1 MRIVEWYNEI
11 LENCVPCEKELIYK
25 EIAEIDKIVEQACLG
40 SIDWVNYDPAF
51 IEDFYEKLKNLHSRV
66 LKAQNNIKKI
76 LASIRSW
83 GQMPLYQ
90 RKDGSIDLL
99 LDIEDRPGKI
109 QRRLLDCFDTKKLID
124 VAMEQ
129 NFRYYFDF
137 FVESEIKLSE
147 MSVKTKGTDESVV
160 VQQEPSQEKV
170 DEEGEASQTDTLEE
184 ISSLEHSELDR
195 TTSQL
200 ALYRPYQE
208 YVDSIVSKEIMESIH
223 TSVKYIKFEMENRL
237 SHDAPVFEIKYQ
249 LIPPKTCFVPTLDAF
264 DSNGFLA
271 LVEGLMT
278 DIYCMSTIPRV
289 AQPPESERTD
299 ENGKVTE
306 TTYLDHLENQHEI
319 EQMKDSI
326 INRVIQTIREAEE
339 YTQRFN
345 DYNYLWLDDKHSV
358 LEQFLK
364 YGRPLTADE
373 MEMLLSADT
382 PLREVAPT
390 LDQFK
395 TQIDS
400 YYDLY
405 DKVFATMNISV
416 NFDVW
421 LSIDLRHFKT
431 ALLSEICK
439 WSNLYKKNLIDK
451 VVVSL
456 AELEEFANECDEIFV
471 LEAAEEDF
479 PTLLKILSALNKLK
493 ERENMYDNMFEP
505 LKATVDLLK
514 GYNVEFDEIVYK
526 QFAELPERWLH
537 IKKTASKVRE
547 KIAPAQTYQVD
558 LIKKRITLF
567 DIRSKLYRE
576 GFKKLAFFKVPCKNV
591 YQMCNQVNLELNIM
605 ETQMKNLCDSAAL
618 FELNPPDDN
627 KLRQCRKEIRM
638 VKQIWDFVYAV
649 ESCVDD
655 WKKTPWKKIDVEAME
670 LECKNYGKQIRQL
683 DKEMRSWNPYM
694 HVEAVLKNLLTSLRA
709 ITELQNPAI
718 RERHWIE
725 LMHATKVSYT
735 PSIGGTL

>member
-1 MRIVEWYNEI
+1 MI
-11 LENCVPCEKELIYK
+11 
-25 EIAEIDKIVEQACLG
+25 
-40 SIDWVNYDPAF
+40 
-51 IEDFYEKLKNLHSRV
+51 IE
-66 LKAQNNIKKI
+66 
-76 LASIRSW
+76 
-83 GQMPLYQ
+83 
-90 RKDGSIDLL
+90 
-99 LDIEDRPGKI
+99 
-109 QRRLLDCFDTKKLID
+109 
-124 VAMEQ
+124 
-129 NFRYYFDF
+129 
-137 FVESEIKLSE
+137 
-147 MSVKTKGTDESVV
+147 
-160 VQQEPSQEKV
+160 
-170 DEEGEASQTDTLEE
+170 
-184 ISSLEHSELDR
+184 
-195 TTSQL
+195 
-200 ALYRPYQE
+200 
-208 YVDSIVSKEIMESIH
+208 
-223 TSVKYIKFEMENRL
+223 
-237 SHDAPVFEIKYQ
+237 
-249 LIPPKTCFVPTLDAF
+249 
-264 DSNGFLA
+264 
-271 LVEGLMT
+271 
-278 DIYCMSTIPRV
+278 
-289 AQPPESERTD
+289 
-299 ENGKVTE
+299 
-306 TTYLDHLENQHEI
+306 HLENQNEI

-345 DYNYLWLDDKHSV
+345 DYNYLWLDDKESV

-373 MEMLLSADT
+373 MEMLRSADT

-395 TQIDS
+395 MQIDS

-405 DKVFATMNISV
+405 DKVFATMDIAV
-416 NFDVW
+416 KFDVW

-431 ALLSEICK
+431 VLLIEISK
-439 WSNLYKKNLIDK
+439 WSNLYKQNLIDK
-451 VVVSL
+451 VVDSL
-456 AELEEFANECDEIFV
+456 QELEEFANECDEIFV
-471 LEAAEEDF
+471 LETTEEDF

-514 GYNVEFDEIVYK
+514 GYNVEFNELVYK
-526 QFAELPERWLH
+526 RFAELPERWLH

-576 GFKKLAFFKVPCKNV
+576 GFKKLAFFKVPCENV

-649 ESCVDD
+649 ESCVGD

-670 LECKNYGKQIRQL
+670 VECKNYGKQIRQL
-683 DKEMRSWNPYM
+683 DKEMRSWNPYV

-725 LMHATKVSYT
+725 LMHATKVSWWKIRLVALL
-735 PSIGGTL
+735 S